1 MSRRIRFL
9 LCLLAV
15 SFSLAASACADATG
29 PHSDT
34 CKEVSSNNTCL

>member
-15 SFSLAASACADATG
+15 SFSLATAACADATG
-29 PHSDT
+29 PHGD
-34 CKEVSSNNTCL
+34 CKEMSGSNTCH

>member
-15 SFSLAASACADATG
+15 AFSLATAGCADATA
-29 PHSDT
+29 PHGECS
-34 CKEVSSNNTCL
+34 SSNTQGCNG